1 MSSASALMIEGREP
15 GLSCLRFFLPV
26 PGAFASCPLVRRF
39 WAQPAAHFEDR
50 EAGLSWCHMR
60 KDRRLKEVSLWATC
74 LRHGVKNYVQELQL
88 SSVTLWSLGSVC
100 WEQPS
105 FESGPH

>member
-1 MSSASALMIEGREP
+1 MSSTTAPVMEGSEP

-26 PGAFASCPLVRRF
+26 PGAFASLPLVRRF
-39 WAQPAAHFEDR
+39 WAQPAAHFEGR

-74 LRHGVKNYVQELQL
+74 LCHGVKKYV
-88 SSVTLWSLGSVC
+88 
-100 WEQPS
+100 
-105 FESGPH
+105 